1 VVSGPGS
8 SSPPTSRSAGSRS
21 DPPEA
26 RAVAVLLRTHLRP
39 HFLLAPY
46 PMPRSPPVGRR
57 VASIL
62 GPAGGTK
69 RTIYCVRKPAGTR
82 RYRGSRASAG
92 FFAGRQEPRADR
104 QGLPFRR
111 NGRFG
116 NETTVHDRRNAVAP
130 RGIPPAQFGP
140 TSVPPAA
147 LGVCPHTV
155 RPPPRAMTVRCAGP
169 TGTPPG
175 RRRAA
180 GEGSSSCRGNGARE
194 DNGCSRPSGIPK
206 KRAGARGPHGPHR
219 RALHGRPVEH
229 ENAPFVSSTN
239 AGTPQYEPGGWVL
252 RGRRPFLLL
261 PPSSPRPGAASP
273 SALRRDVRRPRM
285 WKWVG
290 PSAWW
295 PRAGGC

>member
-1 VVSGPGS
+1 MCRAASRSLAEHGGATRSPWSVVSGPGS

-39 HFLLAPY
+39 PLPLGSLPYAPIA
-46 PMPRSPPVGRR
+46 PRGPPGCANTG
-57 VASIL
+57 AS
-62 GPAGGTK
+62 AGGTK
-69 RTIYCVRKPAGTR
+69 RTLYCVRKPAGTR
-82 RYRGSRASAG
+82 RYRGPRATAG
-92 FFAGRQEPRADR
+92 FFAGRHEPRAER

-169 TGTPPG
+169 TGTL
-175 RRRAA
+175 ASCIA
-180 GEGSSSCRGNGARE
+180 GDG
-194 DNGCSRPSGIPK
+194 
-206 KRAGARGPHGPHR
+206 
-219 RALHGRPVEH
+219 
-229 ENAPFVSSTN
+229 
-239 AGTPQYEPGGWVL
+239 GT
-252 RGRRPFLLL
+252 
-261 PPSSPRPGAASP
+261 
-273 SALRRDVRRPRM
+273 
-285 WKWVG
+285 
-290 PSAWW
+290 
-295 PRAGGC
+295 